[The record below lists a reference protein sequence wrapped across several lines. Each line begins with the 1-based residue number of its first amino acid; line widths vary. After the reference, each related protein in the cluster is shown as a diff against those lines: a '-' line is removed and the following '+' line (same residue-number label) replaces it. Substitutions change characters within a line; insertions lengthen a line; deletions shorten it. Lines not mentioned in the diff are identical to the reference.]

1 MRAVEEAQALCRA
14 IGREVDRLT
23 AITEEYLRF
32 ARLPRPETG
41 LGLYARL
48 GLAAAHKYSGAQSR
62 RKVGL
67 TIDFQV
73 DPQAPHGV
81 RNMPAFAMRK

>member
-1 MRAVEEAQALCRA
+1 M
-14 IGREVDRLT
+14 LT
-23 AITEEYLRF
+23 RSTANGVLRRTLGF
-32 ARLPRPETG
+32 GRLPRPQTG

-62 RKVGL
+62 RRPGL

-81 RNMPAFAMRK
+81 RNVPALAMRK